1 MSGTNQ
7 LSVLVEYIRSMEN
20 KQETKHKYSSV
31 HPTHMNYIGEG
42 RVLYRRERGS
52 PLPAKQSR
60 RGIAKIKIKK
70 VFSWHVYD
78 SLYLIFFPL
87 LLEKSIQH
95 KISNQK
101 RFVWKRMFVS
111 KENDGPCLLARTTPH
126 FGFFHLCRHQ
136 LLKPNSLVTVDW
148 LHFEM
153 VSHVFFII
161 FWRRWRESVLT
172 CLYFLAFKW
181 CQQYFIT
188 NVALVTHV

>member
-7 LSVLVEYIRSMEN
+7 LSVLVEYVHSMEN

-78 SLYLIFFPL
+78 SLYLIFSL
-87 LLEKSIQH
+87 LLEKSVLH

-101 RFVWKRMFVS
+101 RFV
-111 KENDGPCLLARTTPH
+111 
-126 FGFFHLCRHQ
+126 
-136 LLKPNSLVTVDW
+136 
-148 LHFEM
+148 
-153 VSHVFFII
+153 
-161 FWRRWRESVLT
+161 
-172 CLYFLAFKW
+172 
-181 CQQYFIT
+181 
-188 NVALVTHV
+188 